1 MLTLFHFYGYS
12 QIYTYYRIFG
22 WSLLSFIIA
31 FLIDNIL
38 IVGFEFPGP
47 FSIINNFSL
56 LSFVEIAIY
65 MIIFLF
71 TVMVVLKN
79 KSISLRK
86 EAELLHVINVYLIRS
101 CFWVIFLVGLVD
113 ITIAF
118 FRVEKIFEVFFTKEF
133 SSNFTRPIFVG
144 TFIHIPLIL
153 VGFILGK
160 FTKTLGFHWLSL
172 LIVISELLIVI
183 ARFIFSY
190 EQTFMGDLVRYWYAG
205 LFLFASAYT
214 LYEEGH
220 VRVDIFYQGL
230 QNKTKGLVNSVGSIV
245 LGVSTSMTIIF
256 IGFNG
261 KQSII
266 NSPIL
271 NFEITQQGSVGMFI
285 KYHLAMFLGVFGITM
300 LIQFISYFFESLADY
315 NGEEGKRV
323 IESQSSH

>member
-315 NGEEGKRV
+315 YGEKGKRV
-323 IESQSSH
+323 IENQSSH

>member
-205 LFLFASAYT
+205 LFLFASAFT

-315 NGEEGKRV
+315 YGEEGKRV
-323 IESQSSH
+323 IENQSSH

>member
-113 ITIAF
+113 IAIAF

-323 IESQSSH
+323 IENQSSH

>member
-1 MLTLFHFYGYS
+1 
-12 QIYTYYRIFG
+12 
-22 WSLLSFIIA
+22 
-31 FLIDNIL
+31 
-38 IVGFEFPGP
+38 
-47 FSIINNFSL
+47 
-56 LSFVEIAIY
+56 

-144 TFIHIPLIL
+144 TFIHIPLII
-153 VGFILGK
+153 VGFIIGK

-230 QNKTKGLVNSVGSIV
+230 QNKTKGLVNCVGSIV

-315 NGEEGKRV
+315 YGEEGKRV
-323 IESQSSH
+323 IENQSSH

>member
-1 MLTLFHFYGYS
+1 M
-12 QIYTYYRIFG
+12 
-22 WSLLSFIIA
+22 
-31 FLIDNIL
+31 IDNIL
-38 IVGFEFPGP
+38 IVGFQFPGA

-56 LSFVEIAIY
+56 PSFFEIAIY

-71 TVMVVLKN
+71 TIIVVLKN
-79 KSISLRK
+79 KNISLRK
-86 EAELLHVINVYLIRS
+86 EAELLHLINVYLIRS

-118 FRVEKIFEVFFTKEF
+118 FRVEKIFEVFFTKQF

-144 TFIHIPLIL
+144 TFIHIPLIV
-153 VGFILGK
+153 VGFILGR
-160 FTKTLGFHWLSL
+160 FTKTLGFQWLSL

-230 QNKTKGLVNSVGSIV
+230 QNKTKGLVNCVGSIV

-315 NGEEGKRV
+315 YGEKGKRV
-323 IESQSSH
+323 IENQSSH

>member
-230 QNKTKGLVNSVGSIV
+230 QNKTKGLVNSIGSIA

-315 NGEEGKRV
+315 YGEEGKRV
-323 IESQSSH
+323 IENQSSH

>member
-1 MLTLFHFYGYS
+1 MFFITSML
-12 QIYTYYRIFG
+12 
-22 WSLLSFIIA
+22 
-31 FLIDNIL
+31 
-38 IVGFEFPGP
+38 
-47 FSIINNFSL
+47 
-56 LSFVEIAIY
+56 
-65 MIIFLF
+65 
-71 TVMVVLKN
+71 VLKN

-86 EAELLHVINVYLIRS
+86 EAEFLHGINVYIIRS

-113 ITIAF
+113 ITLAF

-133 SSNFTRPIFVG
+133 SGNFTRPIFVG
-144 TFIHIPLIL
+144 TFIHVPLI
-153 VGFILGK
+153 VIGFIVGK

-230 QNKTKGLVNSVGSIV
+230 KTKTKGLVNSIGSIA
-245 LGVSTSMTIIF
+245 LGVSTSLTIIF

-271 NFEITQQGSVGMFI
+271 NFEVTQQGSVGMFI
-285 KYHLAMFLGVFGITM
+285 KYHLAMFIGIFGITM

-315 NGEEGKRV
+315 YGEDGKRV
-323 IESQSSH
+323 IENQLSH

>member
-1 MLTLFHFYGYS
+1 LLTLFHFYGYS

-113 ITIAF
+113 ITIPF

-323 IESQSSH
+323 IENQSSH

>member
-113 ITIAF
+113 IAIAF

-144 TFIHIPLIL
+144 TFVHIPLIL
-153 VGFILGK
+153 LGFIIGK

-230 QNKTKGLVNSVGSIV
+230 QNKTKGLVNCVGSIV

-315 NGEEGKRV
+315 YGEKGKRV
-323 IESQSSH
+323 IENQSSH

>member
-1 MLTLFHFYGYS
+1 M
-12 QIYTYYRIFG
+12 
-22 WSLLSFIIA
+22 
-31 FLIDNIL
+31 IDNIL
-38 IVGFEFPGP
+38 IVGFEFPGA

-56 LSFVEIAIY
+56 PSFFEIAIY

-71 TVMVVLKN
+71 TIMVVLKN
-79 KSISLRK
+79 KNISLRK
-86 EAELLHVINVYLIRS
+86 EAELLHLINVYLIRS

-118 FRVEKIFEVFFTKEF
+118 FRVEKLFEVFFTKQF

-144 TFIHIPLIL
+144 TFIHLPLIV

-160 FTKTLGFHWLSL
+160 FTKTLGFQWLSL

-230 QNKTKGLVNSVGSIV
+230 KNKTKGLVNCVGSIA

-315 NGEEGKRV
+315 YGEKGKRV
-323 IESQSSH
+323 IENQSSH

>member
-71 TVMVVLKN
+71 TVMMVLKN

-86 EAELLHVINVYLIRS
+86 EAELLHFINVYLIRS

-323 IESQSSH
+323 IENQSSH

>member
-1 MLTLFHFYGYS
+1 M
-12 QIYTYYRIFG
+12 
-22 WSLLSFIIA
+22 
-31 FLIDNIL
+31 IDNIL
-38 IVGFEFPGP
+38 IVGFEFPGA

-56 LSFVEIAIY
+56 PSFFEIAIY

-71 TVMVVLKN
+71 TIMVVLKN
-79 KSISLRK
+79 KNISLRK
-86 EAELLHVINVYLIRS
+86 EAELLHLINVYLIRS

-118 FRVEKIFEVFFTKEF
+118 FRVEKIFEVFFTKQF

-144 TFIHIPLIL
+144 TFIHLPLII

-160 FTKTLGFHWLSL
+160 FTKTLGFQWLSL

-230 QNKTKGLVNSVGSIV
+230 QNKTKGLVNCVGSIA

-315 NGEEGKRV
+315 YGEKGKRV
-323 IESQSSH
+323 IENQSSH

>member
-1 MLTLFHFYGYS
+1 MLTLFYFYGYS

-315 NGEEGKRV
+315 YGEKGKRV
-323 IESQSSH
+323 IENQSSH

>member
-1 MLTLFHFYGYS
+1 M
-12 QIYTYYRIFG
+12 
-22 WSLLSFIIA
+22 A
-31 FLIDNIL
+31 FLIDNVF
-38 IVGFEFPGP
+38 IVGFEFPGA

-56 LSFVEIAIY
+56 LSLFETAIY
-65 MIIFLF
+65 IIIFLF
-71 TVMVVLKN
+71 TIIVVLKN
-79 KSISLRK
+79 KNISLRK
-86 EAELLHVINVYLIRS
+86 EAELLHIINVYIIRS

-113 ITIAF
+113 ITLAF
-118 FRVEKIFEVFFTKEF
+118 FRVEKIFGVFFTKEF

-144 TFIHIPLIL
+144 TFIHLPLIV
-153 VGFILGK
+153 VGFIIGK

-230 QNKTKGLVNSVGSIV
+230 ENKTKGLVNSIGSIA
-245 LGVSTSMTIIF
+245 LGVSTSITIIF

-315 NGEEGKRV
+315 YGEKGKRV
-323 IESQSSH
+323 IENQSSH

>member
-12 QIYTYYRIFG
+12 QIYTYFRIFG

-65 MIIFLF
+65 MVLFLF

-315 NGEEGKRV
+315 YGEEGKRV
-323 IESQSSH
+323 IENQSSH

>member
-1 MLTLFHFYGYS
+1 M
-12 QIYTYYRIFG
+12 
-22 WSLLSFIIA
+22 
-31 FLIDNIL
+31 IDNIL
-38 IVGFEFPGP
+38 IVGYEFPGA

-56 LSFVEIAIY
+56 PSFFEIAIY

-71 TVMVVLKN
+71 TIIVVLKN
-79 KSISLRK
+79 KNISLRK
-86 EAELLHVINVYLIRS
+86 EAELLHLINVYLIRS

-113 ITIAF
+113 ITLAF

-144 TFIHIPLIL
+144 TFIHIPLIV
-153 VGFILGK
+153 VGFILGR
-160 FTKTLGFHWLSL
+160 FTKTLGFQWLSL

-230 QNKTKGLVNSVGSIV
+230 QNKTKGLVNAVGSIV

-300 LIQFISYFFESLADY
+300 LIQFISYFFESVADY
-315 NGEEGKRV
+315 YGEKGKRV
-323 IESQSSH
+323 IENQSSH

>member
-38 IVGFEFPGP
+38 IVGFDFPGP

-160 FTKTLGFHWLSL
+160 FTKTLGFQWLSL
-172 LIVISELLIVI
+172 LIVVSELLIVI

-315 NGEEGKRV
+315 YGEEGKRV
-323 IESQSSH
+323 IENQSSH

>member
-79 KSISLRK
+79 ESISLRK

-118 FRVEKIFEVFFTKEF
+118 FRVEKVFEVFFNKEF

-261 KQSII
+261 KRSII

-323 IESQSSH
+323 IENQSSH

>member
-101 CFWVIFLVGLVD
+101 CFWVIFLIGLVD

-300 LIQFISYFFESLADY
+300 LVQFISYFFESLADY
-315 NGEEGKRV
+315 YGEEGKRV
-323 IESQSSH
+323 IENQSSH

>member
-1 MLTLFHFYGYS
+1 M
-12 QIYTYYRIFG
+12 
-22 WSLLSFIIA
+22 
-31 FLIDNIL
+31 IDNIL
-38 IVGFEFPGP
+38 IVGFEFPGA

-56 LSFVEIAIY
+56 PSFFEIAIY

-71 TVMVVLKN
+71 TIIMVLKN

-144 TFIHIPLIL
+144 TFVHIPLIL
-153 VGFILGK
+153 IGFIIGK

-323 IESQSSH
+323 IENQSSH

>member
-1 MLTLFHFYGYS
+1 MIVFLLT
-12 QIYTYYRIFG
+12 
-22 WSLLSFIIA
+22 II
-31 FLIDNIL
+31 
-38 IVGFEFPGP
+38 
-47 FSIINNFSL
+47 
-56 LSFVEIAIY
+56 
-65 MIIFLF
+65 
-71 TVMVVLKN
+71 VVLKN
-79 KSISLRK
+79 KNIPLRK
-86 EAELLHVINVYLIRS
+86 EAELLHIINVYIIRS

-113 ITIAF
+113 IALAF
-118 FRVEKIFEVFFTKEF
+118 FRVEKIFEVFLTKEF

-144 TFIHIPLIL
+144 TFIHLPLIV
-153 VGFILGK
+153 VGFIIGK

-230 QNKTKGLVNSVGSIV
+230 ENKTKGLVNSIGSIA
-245 LGVSTSMTIIF
+245 LGVSTSITIIF

-285 KYHLAMFLGVFGITM
+285 KYHLAMFLGIFGITM

-315 NGEEGKRV
+315 YGEKGKRV
-323 IESQSSH
+323 IENQSSH

>member
-47 FSIINNFSL
+47 ISIINNFSL

-71 TVMVVLKN
+71 TVVVVLKN

-118 FRVEKIFEVFFTKEF
+118 FRVEKIFEVFFTKEI

-323 IESQSSH
+323 IENQSSH

>member
-1 MLTLFHFYGYS
+1 LLTLFHFYGYS

-118 FRVEKIFEVFFTKEF
+118 FRVEKIFEFFFTKEF

-245 LGVSTSMTIIF
+245 LGVSKSMTIIF

-323 IESQSSH
+323 IENQSSH

>member
-56 LSFVEIAIY
+56 LCFVEIAIY

-79 KSISLRK
+79 NSISLRK

-323 IESQSSH
+323 IENQSSH

>member
-1 MLTLFHFYGYS
+1 M
-12 QIYTYYRIFG
+12 
-22 WSLLSFIIA
+22 SFIIA
-31 FLIDNIL
+31 FLIDNVL
-38 IVGFEFPGP
+38 IVGFKFPGA

-56 LSFVEIAIY
+56 LSFFETAIY
-65 MIIFLF
+65 IIIFLF
-71 TVMVVLKN
+71 TIMVVLKN
-79 KSISLRK
+79 KNISLRN
-86 EAELLHVINVYLIRS
+86 EAERLHIINVYIIRS

-118 FRVEKIFEVFFTKEF
+118 FRVEKIFEVFFTKVF

-144 TFIHIPLIL
+144 TFIHIPLIV
-153 VGFILGK
+153 VGFIIGK

-230 QNKTKGLVNSVGSIV
+230 KTKTKGLVNSIGSIA
-245 LGVSTSMTIIF
+245 LGVSTSLTIIF

-271 NFEITQQGSVGMFI
+271 NFEVTQQGSVGMFI
-285 KYHLAMFLGVFGITM
+285 KYHLAMFIGIFGITM

-315 NGEEGKRV
+315 YGEDGKRV
-323 IESQSSH
+323 IENQLSH

>member
-1 MLTLFHFYGYS
+1 M
-12 QIYTYYRIFG
+12 
-22 WSLLSFIIA
+22 
-31 FLIDNIL
+31 IDNIL
-38 IVGFEFPGP
+38 IVGFEFPGA

-56 LSFVEIAIY
+56 PSFFEIAIY

-71 TVMVVLKN
+71 TIMVVLKN
-79 KSISLRK
+79 KNISLRK
-86 EAELLHVINVYLIRS
+86 EAELLHLINVYLIRS

-118 FRVEKIFEVFFTKEF
+118 FRVEKIFEVFFTKQF

-144 TFIHIPLIL
+144 TFIHLPLIV

-160 FTKTLGFHWLSL
+160 FTKTLGFQWLSL

-230 QNKTKGLVNSVGSIV
+230 QNKTKGLVNCVGSIA

-315 NGEEGKRV
+315 YGEKGKRV
-323 IESQSSH
+323 IENQSSH

>member
-1 MLTLFHFYGYS
+1 M
-12 QIYTYYRIFG
+12 
-22 WSLLSFIIA
+22 
-31 FLIDNIL
+31 IDNIL
-38 IVGFEFPGP
+38 IVGFEFPGA
-47 FSIINNFSL
+47 FSIIYNFSL
-56 LSFVEIAIY
+56 PSFFEIAIY

-71 TVMVVLKN
+71 TIMVVLKN
-79 KSISLRK
+79 KNISLRK
-86 EAELLHVINVYLIRS
+86 EAELLHLINVYLIRS

-118 FRVEKIFEVFFTKEF
+118 FRVEKIFEVFFTKQF

-144 TFIHIPLIL
+144 TFIHLPLIV

-160 FTKTLGFHWLSL
+160 FTKTLGFQWLSL

-230 QNKTKGLVNSVGSIV
+230 QNKTKGLVNCVGSIA

-315 NGEEGKRV
+315 YGEKGKRV
-323 IESQSSH
+323 IENQSSH

>member
-71 TVMVVLKN
+71 TIMVVLKN

-323 IESQSSH
+323 IENQSSH

>member
-12 QIYTYYRIFG
+12 QIFTYYRIFG

-47 FSIINNFSL
+47 FTIINNFSL
-56 LSFVEIAIY
+56 LSFAEIAIY
-65 MIIFLF
+65 MFIFLF
-71 TVMVVLKN
+71 TVIVVLKN

-315 NGEEGKRV
+315 YGEEGKRV
-323 IESQSSH
+323 IENQSSH

>member
-65 MIIFLF
+65 TIIFLF

-79 KSISLRK
+79 ESISLRK

-315 NGEEGKRV
+315 YGEKGKRV
-323 IESQSSH
+323 IENQSSH

>member
-245 LGVSTSMTIIF
+245 LGVSTSITIIF

-323 IESQSSH
+323 IENQSSH

>member
-1 MLTLFHFYGYS
+1 LLTLFHFYGYS

-323 IESQSSH
+323 IENQSSH

>member
-56 LSFVEIAIY
+56 LCFVEIAIY

-118 FRVEKIFEVFFTKEF
+118 FRVEKIFEVFFTKQF

-144 TFIHIPLIL
+144 TFIHLPLII

-315 NGEEGKRV
+315 YGEQGKRV
-323 IESQSSH
+323 IKNQSSH

>member
-315 NGEEGKRV
+315 YGEEGKRV
-323 IESQSSH
+323 IENQSSH